1 MVWLGSVVAAF
12 VVGSMVGGERAQGD
26 SAAGGLEGRV
36 AALEAWKASAGVFT
50 QDQHAPEHPW
60 TFAPPYGDVVIRSVS
75 SYSIKVNGDQ
85 ENAGKVT
92 IAAGR
97 SGGSNESMLRIDGT
111 MGSEQMFLKAAKDL
125 DVRVTNQEREQVD
138 SDVTRKLGKRETV
151 SVAQDQTITA
161 GGNLGLQGQN
171 VQVTGSSSVTV
182 NGRRM

>member
-26 SAAGGLEGRV
+26 SASGGLEARV

-50 QDQHAPEHPW
+50 QDHQAPERPW
-60 TFAPPYGDVVIRSVS
+60 TFAPPYGNVVIRSVS
-75 SYSIKVNGDQ
+75 SNWVKVTGDAD
-85 ENAGKVT
+85 NSGKVT

-97 SGGSNESMLRIDGT
+97 SGGSNESMLRIDGR
-111 MGSEQMFLKAAKDL
+111 MGAEEIFLKAAKDL
-125 DVRVTNQEREQVD
+125 DIRVANQEREQVD
-138 SDVTRKLGKRETV
+138 NDVTRKLGQKETV
-151 SVAQDQTITA
+151 TVAQDRAITV

-171 VQVTGSSSVTV
+171 VQVTGSNVTV